1 MYKNLRTNLPIK
13 CMAFPDFPFS
23 RPSRAFP
30 SHDIILQYLK
40 DYAEENNIM
49 DQIQF
54 SKNIEKVKFDDEKN
68 IWEIEDSEYDF
79 LIVANGHYSNPWVDE
94 IFQNSDFQGE
104 IIHTHTYRK
113 PDQFAGKNILVFG
126 QGNFFRQPYPFQE
139 LFEYCIFRETFES
152 F

>member
-54 SKNIEKVKFDDEKN
+54 SKNIEKVKFDEEKN
-68 IWEIEDSEYDF
+68 ILKHKYI
-79 LIVANGHYSNPWVDE
+79 
-94 IFQNSDFQGE
+94 
-104 IIHTHTYRK
+104 
-113 PDQFAGKNILVFG
+113 
-126 QGNFFRQPYPFQE
+126 NFD
-139 LFEYCIFRETFES
+139 L
-152 F
+152 